1 MPTVRHPCDRD
12 DVTGHLPDV
21 VTVRRENYDVAD
33 DGTVTL
39 PTDADVRTL
48 ADAYG
53 LAPGDLSDTETCDVV
68 KADGEVCGR
77 ERPCS
82 YHDD

>member
-1 MPTVRHPCDRD
+1 MPTVRHPQDRE
-12 DVTGHLPDV
+12 DVAGHLPAR
-21 VTVRRENYDVAD
+21 VTVNGDSYVVK
-33 DGTVTL
+33 DGRVTL

-48 ADAYG
+48 AAAYD
-53 LAPGDLSDTETCDVV
+53 LAPEDLSDTETCDVV